1 MVAQG
6 GKPPRPERPRP
17 PRRQKWSE
25 ERREASYGILLVARP
40 GLCVTADGAGRE
52 VSSPGPWLSTEGK
65 EEEATRRLAR
75 NTPTVTPATN
85 AAMKGS
91 IRRPSWWL
99 EPRPGQSHPFQLPGW
114 QGRPRLH
121 PRLRQHPP
129 PKRTDSRNDAGRECW
144 HTCYDT
150 RARRHAAR
158 RRGREGGSEDKWRD
172 RWTSRTPCVVDGAAG
187 AA

>member
-65 EEEATRRLAR
+65 EECETRRLDR
-75 NTPTVTPATN
+75 NAPTVTPATN

-91 IRRPSWWL
+91 ISL
-99 EPRPGQSHPFQLPGW
+99 S
-114 QGRPRLH
+114 
-121 PRLRQHPP
+121 PP
-129 PKRTDSRNDAGRECW
+129 PLVGFWGGPPAG
-144 HTCYDT
+144 
-150 RARRHAAR
+150 ARC
-158 RRGREGGSEDKWRD
+158 RG
-172 RWTSRTPCVVDGAAG
+172 TSRSRERPCARVA
-187 AA
+187 